1 MPSEQQK
8 ASANQV
14 VSSQPEKP
22 FHYTYLKEFRTQQC
36 QDFLQHKCPNHR
48 PFTCFHWHFLNQRRR
63 RPIRKRDGTFN
74 YSPDIYCSKYDETS
88 GLCEDRDECPFLH
101 RNTGDTE
108 RRYHLRYYKTGT
120 CVHETDARGHCVKN
134 GPHCAFAHG
143 PHDLRQPV
151 YDIREMAQTKPPGQC
166 VPPVLSPECTTLPSD
181 LGSLTAN
188 LITTQAPSVAPP
200 PAVAMDKDKTMY
212 VDDPRWQDTNFVLAN
227 YKTEPCNKP
236 PRLCR
241 QGYACP
247 RYHNARD
254 RRRNPRKFK
263 YRSTPCPNVKIGDE
277 WGDPANCEQNDNCQY
292 CHTRTDQQFHPEI
305 YKSTKCNDMQQ
316 TGYCPRGPFCA
327 FAHVDQEMS
336 NTQRELSEDQTS
348 SLSQISPVSFFS
360 STSNPVNNP
369 SLQTELCLD
378 FSFVPPNVHGHIG
391 SGDASS
397 LNSPGSSGL
406 GPIGK
411 PRSNSASSS
420 YSSVSETS
428 SYHRSHNAEK
438 DDNSNLF
445 FPSCS
450 QMPLTIN
457 HSTSSFFASSMSPNA
472 QPFYPTSDT
481 VESVVGNAL
490 DELNL
495 DDFDVA
501 AIDKELDN
509 DNSSIGSST
518 TSLGHLPMATFPS
531 FLSGLSLGSS
541 APVNIPT
548 SSSLNHKSSMPESPA
563 SPLSGLPPAFVP
575 QHIQQQQH
583 QQQQIEQAAAAFM
596 SQPNT
601 APSSLRHMGLGHM
614 LGDPI
619 GSASGSPSSNTPM
632 TTSASNST
640 TGGTRSGGQNH
651 TGGGEGDTTD
661 VGRLQ
666 EECNTL
672 RGQVQKWE
680 ESWAQAKQACDA
692 WKREATD
699 SQEKAKHAE
708 LEKNSALQ
716 RKEEAFT
723 ESRILKQEIEGLSG
737 GPHLHVLNKVAEL
750 SNLPVNK
757 LKQLQSQLK
766 LDLERVEKVLH
777 IRENFTCCL
786 CQDRERSVVVGPCQ
800 HLALCSSCATTVCE
814 CPVCHIQVNNK
825 TNVVVPAPL

>member
-1 MPSEQQK
+1 MHSIAEESKMPSEQQK
-8 ASANQV
+8 TSANQV
-14 VSSQPEKP
+14 ISAQPEKP

-36 QDFLQHKCPNHR
+36 QDFLQHKCPHHR

-88 GLCEDRDECPFLH
+88 GLCEDRDDCPYLH

-151 YDIREMAQTKPPGQC
+151 YDIREMAQTKPLQG
-166 VPPVLSPECTTLPSD
+166 PPTCMLPTDCPTSSD
-181 LGSLTAN
+181 AIIASLTAN
-188 LITTQAPSVAPP
+188 PLTTQAPTMGQTSLVA
-200 PAVAMDKDKTMY
+200 DKDKTMY

-247 RYHNARD
+247 RFHNARD

-277 WGDPANCEQNDNCQY
+277 WGDPSNCEQSDNCQY

-316 TGYCPRGPFCA
+316 TGFCPRGPFCA

-336 NTQRELSEDQTS
+336 DTHRELTEDQTS
-348 SLSQISPVSFFS
+348 LAQISPVSSAS
-360 STSNPVNNP
+360 STSNQVMNP
-369 SLQTELCLD
+369 SLQSELCLD
-378 FSFVPPNVHGHIG
+378 FSFMQSNVLGHLG
-391 SGDASS
+391 GGDASS
-397 LNSPGSSGL
+397 MNSPGSSGL

-420 YSSVSETS
+420 YSSVSESS

-445 FPSCS
+445 YPACS
-450 QMPLTIN
+450 QIPLTTN
-457 HSTSSFFASSMSPNA
+457 SATNSFFGSTMSANA

-481 VESVVGNAL
+481 VESVIGNAL
-490 DELNL
+490 DELNM

-518 TSLGHLPMATFPS
+518 TSLGHLPM
-531 FLSGLSLGSS
+531 GLSLGTS

-548 SSSLNHKSSMPESPA
+548 STSLNHKSSMPESPA
-563 SPLSGLPPAFVP
+563 SPLSSQLPPAFVP

-601 APSSLRHMGLGHM
+601 VPSNIRHMGLGHI
-614 LGDPI
+614 LGDPM
-619 GSASGSPSSNTPM
+619 GP
-632 TTSASNST
+632 TSASSGSAT
-640 TGGTRSGGQNH
+640 QGTSAPRGGGHNH
-651 TGGGEGDTTD
+651 TGEGEMDTH
-661 VGRLQ
+661 RLQ
-666 EECNTL
+666 EEITAL
-672 RGQVQKWE
+672 RSQVQKWE
-680 ESWAQAKQACDA
+680 ETWVQAKQACDA
-692 WKREATD
+692 WKREATE

-708 LEKNSALQ
+708 LEKNTALQ
-716 RKEEAFT
+716 RKEEAFN

-737 GPHLHVLNKVAEL
+737 GPHLHVLNKASEL
-750 SNLPVNK
+750 YSLPLPK

-766 LDLERVEKVLH
+766 VDLERVEKILH
-777 IRENFTCCL
+777 IRENFLCCI
-786 CQDRERSVVVGPCQ
+786 CQERERSVVVGPCQ
-800 HLALCSSCATTVCE
+800 HLVLCASCASACTE
-814 CPVCHIQVNNK
+814 CPVCHKSISSK